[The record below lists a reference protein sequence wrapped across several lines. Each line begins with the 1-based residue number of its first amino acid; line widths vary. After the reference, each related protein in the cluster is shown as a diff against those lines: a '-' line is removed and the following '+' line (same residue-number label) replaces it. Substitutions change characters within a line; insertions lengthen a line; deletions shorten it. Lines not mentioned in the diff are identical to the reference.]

1 MERIIAIMSGNVQNV
16 GYRARVVGIAKEFG
30 MTGTV
35 QNLRDGR
42 VKIIADG
49 EEEGLKDFLDAV
61 SIKNAL
67 INVVDV
73 DIKHPDDITQEY
85 NDFYK
90 LVGDGET
97 DERLDKA
104 SEYLKELI
112 VVVKGGFGVLKE
124 EMGGMR
130 EEMRTGFG
138 ELKEEMGGMRE
149 EMRTGFGELKE
160 EMGGMREDIGG
171 MRDEMGGMREDIGGM
186 REEMGGMR
194 EDIGDMRE
202 EMGGM
207 REDIGDMR
215 EEMGGMRDDVGG
227 TSDDVG
233 GMREETKTGFETLI
247 SKQDQTINEIK
258 LTRGDLNNHIDWKL
272 EGIKN
277 ELEEKFT
284 PEFDEIRGLLRAHG
298 IVDVS
303 NE

>member
-1 MERIIAIMSGNVQNV
+1 MVNFYARKLYSDPPPSEPYMERITAIRSGKVQNV

-30 MTGTV
+30 ITGTV

-49 EEEGLKDFLDAV
+49 EELDLKEFLDAV

-73 DIKHPDDITQEY
+73 EIEHPGATQEY

-112 VVVKGGFGVLKE
+112 VVVKGGFG
-124 EMGGMR
+124 
-130 EEMRTGFG
+130 

-149 EMRTGFGELKE
+149 EM
-160 EMGGMREDIGG
+160 
-171 MRDEMGGMREDIGGM
+171 GGM
-186 REEMGGMR
+186 REEMR
-194 EDIGDMRE
+194 
-202 EMGGM
+202 
-207 REDIGDMR
+207 
-215 EEMGGMRDDVGG
+215 
-227 TSDDVG
+227 
-233 GMREETKTGFETLI
+233 TGFETLI

-272 EGIKN
+272 ERIKN
-277 ELEEKFT
+277 ELEERFT

-298 IVDVS
+298 LVGVS